1 MTIAERFGLP
11 VMMLGGVSYAMIKLF
26 QWMAN
31 SLMKQIA
38 ENHQRI
44 ESIIIKLIDSS
55 RNRDEQNN
63 LFFEKLVTMMDT
75 SNTMMAKLYKDTKNG
90 FNNDKGARSYKG
102 QIVGDNM
109 SIQINFKWLLQI
121 IAATGMVVYGWY
133 QLETRIQA
141 LERNMVLALE
151 EIELHDKERKVAEE
165 KHKTDME
172 EELSLLKTEL
182 NINPFSWGKKK
193 K

>member
-1 MTIAERFGLP
+1 M
-11 VMMLGGVSYAMIKLF
+11 VKLF

-75 SNTMMAKLYKDTKNG
+75 SNNMMAKLYKNG
-90 FNNDKGARSYKG
+90 NGSGCSNYKKG
-102 QIVGDNM
+102 
-109 SIQINFKWLLQI
+109 
-121 IAATGMVVYGWY
+121 
-133 QLETRIQA
+133 
-141 LERNMVLALE
+141 
-151 EIELHDKERKVAEE
+151 E
-165 KHKTDME
+165 K
-172 EELSLLKTEL
+172 
-182 NINPFSWGKKK
+182 
-193 K
+193 